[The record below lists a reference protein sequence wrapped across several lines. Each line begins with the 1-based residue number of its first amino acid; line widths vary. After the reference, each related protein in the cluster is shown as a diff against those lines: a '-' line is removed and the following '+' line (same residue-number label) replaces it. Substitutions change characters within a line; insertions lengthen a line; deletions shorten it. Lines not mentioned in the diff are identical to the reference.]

1 MKIVNELVDVFG
13 RLTFILLA
21 AWVVMAGLGMTKMP
35 GDHTAPAPK
44 PQRPMAAGDIWAVPV
59 VRAPNADN
67 ALAYPA
73 ANVMG

>member
-1 MKIVNELVDVFG
+1 MNELVDVFG

-35 GDHTAPAPK
+35 GDHAAPHPEA
-44 PQRPMAAGDIWAVPV
+44 RPVAAGDIWAIPV
-59 VRAPNADN
+59 VKAPNADN